1 MLKSDYE
8 NYWQTICNIYDIAM
22 PFKTLLTSDKIL
34 TNVYFPEELISL
46 FAHEAYCNKE
56 EDITIYVSEQFLKLI
71 HLSLILANER
81 GITLNELRNYD
92 LAKMEQENMEQED
105 I

>member
-8 NYWQTICNIYDIAM
+8 NYWQAICNIYGIAK
-22 PFKTLLTSDKIL
+22 PFKTLLTSNKIL

-46 FAHEAYCNKE
+46 FTHEAYCNEE
-56 EDITIYVSEQFLKLI
+56 EDITIYVSEQLLKLI
-71 HLSLILANER
+71 YLSLILANKR
-81 GITLNELRNYD
+81 GITLNELQNYD
-92 LAKMEQENMEQED
+92 LAQMEQEN

>member
-8 NYWQTICNIYDIAM
+8 NYWQAVCNIYDIAK

-34 TNVYFPEELISL
+34 TNVYFPQELISL
-46 FAHEAYCNKE
+46 FTQEAHCNEE
-56 EDITIYVSEQFLKLI
+56 EDVTMYVSEQILKLI
-71 HLSLILANER
+71 HLSLVLANKR
-81 GITLNELRNYD
+81 GIKLNELRDYD
-92 LAKMEQENMEQED
+92 LAKMEQED